1 MGLLNVSHSTMT
13 QSVIDLQ
20 EDLLKNPFYLFNDKK
35 ALPVD
40 YYNINNNQSTLDKGL
55 KINYDNDGKDTP
67 FRYNLIHDM
76 YLYGID
82 RVATSLE
89 SGEFGI
95 SGSEISGD
103 AYILPDTIT
112 PYPGDHFVINMV
124 KQRYQFIVSSV
135 STDTFD
141 NGGNYYKI
149 EYSLIHND
157 DSRLSGNVIDEFK
170 FVSGNIGTEFT
181 PILQNQKYDVCKNLD
196 DACVN
201 LKQLFKGLYFNNKVQ
216 TYTFV
221 HLYYVCQTGMNSD
234 FFYDPYMIEFCIRN
248 KILYNS
254 GDKYDYIDH
263 KTNLKPDFNIKYN
276 KSIWKVIENREKN
289 LLPECKHSS
298 TALFID
304 DPGTIFSTRYEKY
317 FELTYAS
324 HDTALETYASA
335 LNILDP
341 QIIGHILEN
350 QLFPSDSKYAKYN
363 LLIKYFNFDDH
374 IGTEDILPLERIIE
388 TENTMENYFLIPMI
402 IYIIEFNIKNTMAR
416 IPKSSK

>member
-55 KINYDNDGKDTP
+55 KTNYDNDGKETP
-67 FRYNLIHDM
+67 FRYNLIHDF

-89 SGEFGI
+89 SGDFGI

-149 EYSLIHND
+149 EYTLLHND
-157 DSRLSGNVIDEFK
+157 DSRLTGNVTEEFR

-181 PILQNQKYDVCKNLD
+181 PVLQSQKYDVCKNLD
-196 DACVN
+196 DVCVN

-221 HLYYVCQTGMNSD
+221 HLYHVCQTGMDSD
-234 FFYDPYMIEFCIRN
+234 YFYDPYMIEFCIRN
-248 KILYNS
+248 KVLYNS
-254 GDKYDYIDH
+254 GEKYDYIDH
-263 KTNLKPDFNIKYN
+263 KTTLKPDFNIKYN
-276 KSIWKVIENREKN
+276 KSIWKVIENREKD

-298 TALFID
+298 TALYID
-304 DPGTIFSTRYEKY
+304 DPGTIFSTRYENY
-317 FELTYAS
+317 FELTYAA

-416 IPKSSK
+416 VPKSSK

>member
-1 MGLLNVSHSTMT
+1 VGLLNVSHSTMT

-55 KINYDNDGKDTP
+55 KTNYDNDGKDTP
-67 FRYNLIHDM
+67 FRYNLIHDF

-89 SGEFGI
+89 SGDFGI

-149 EYSLIHND
+149 EYTLLHND
-157 DSRLSGNVIDEFK
+157 DSRLTGNVTEEFR
-170 FVSGNIGTEFT
+170 FVSGNIGTEYT
-181 PILQNQKYDVCKNLD
+181 PVLQSQKYDVCKNLD
-196 DACVN
+196 DVCVN

-221 HLYYVCQTGMNSD
+221 HLYHICQTGMDSD
-234 FFYDPYMIEFCIRN
+234 YFYDPYMIEFCIRN
-248 KILYNS
+248 KVLYNS
-254 GDKYDYIDH
+254 GEKYDYIDH
-263 KTNLKPDFNIKYN
+263 KTTLKPDFNIKYN
-276 KSIWKVIENREKN
+276 KSIWKVIENREKD

-298 TALFID
+298 AALYID
-304 DPGTIFSTRYEKY
+304 DPGTIFSTRYENY
-317 FELTYAS
+317 FELTYAAR
-324 HDTALETYASA
+324 DTALETYASA

-416 IPKSSK
+416 VPKSSK